1 MIIAIPSLFKF
12 IWSKQSNQP
21 LLEQIHEEVMSELF
35 LQGVGY
41 FLREG
46 IIWRWLLRV
55 ESEHNASYSL
65 PRPSIRI
72 FPSLCKYHFKI
83 SERMKK
89 YRREQELKKT
99 TLCFDHFTAVSVRSE
114 LLTLSSDPSISLRS
128 LCENHPGRF
137 LLLIP
142 LFQPQLHNCDHSL
155 LISPPYIA
163 TIRWNVISVEE

>member
-1 MIIAIPSLFKF
+1 MKRSWVNFSCKVLGIFFGKEISLDDYC
-12 IWSKQSNQP
+12 
-21 LLEQIHEEVMSELF
+21 ELN
-35 LQGVGY
+35 L
-41 FLREG
+41 
-46 IIWRWLLRV
+46 
-55 ESEHNASYSL
+55 SNASYSL

-72 FPSLCKYHFKI
+72 FPSLCKYCFKI
-83 SERMKK
+83 SERLKK

-142 LFQPQLHNCDHSL
+142 LLQPQLHNCDHSL

-163 TIRWNVISVEE
+163 TIRWNVVISVEE